1 MMGDKQATVSV
12 IIPVKNRTELLR
24 KTLDNLLGQ
33 SLKPAEIIVVDDHS
47 TEDMK
52 PVIFD
57 YLTECIFL
65 NNKGQ
70 GPGAARNL
78 GLSVAT
84 GKYIQYFDSDDLM
97 TQNKIAHQ
105 VKALEESGLDWAYGP
120 YVMAE
125 ENQVGWSQTDVIM
138 QWHPLSAAL
147 PVLAWILRGWNCIT
161 QSCLF
166 RKSFLDQAPL
176 WNERLI
182 THEDYLY
189 LYKISQLQPSMIHV
203 PNEGVLYRQHGT
215 QSTNQNTR
223 QQSRSADKM
232 EVLIEMRNDL
242 NNLETDWLSKLLFK
256 GRFYQNYAF
265 LKSIQGDYK
274 RYSGYVEGFDI
285 IWEKFYRLYNHLMRR
300 QTQSNWEPMHG
311 ISSDA
316 RHFEQLKSNI

>member
-1 MMGDKQATVSV
+1 MSEQMEASVSV

-24 KTLDNLLGQ
+24 KTLNNLLAQ
-33 SLKPAEIIVVDDHS
+33 SLKPTEIIVIDDHS

-84 GKYIQYFDSDDLM
+84 GRYIQYFDSDDLM
-97 TQNKIAHQ
+97 TKGKLAGQA
-105 VKALEESGLDWAYGP
+105 KALDATGADWAYGP

-125 ENQVGWSQTDVIM
+125 EQGAQWHQRDVVM
-138 QWHPLSAAL
+138 QWQELPSAHN
-147 PVLAWILRGWNCIT
+147 VLAWILRGWNCIT

-166 RKSFLDQAPL
+166 RKSFLDKAPL
-176 WNERLI
+176 WNEKLI

-189 LYKISQLQPSMIHV
+189 LYRLSQLQPALVHV
-203 PNEGVLYRQHGT
+203 PLEGVLYRQHGQ
-215 QSTNQNTR
+215 QSTHHNTR

-232 EVLIEMRNDL
+232 EVLIEILKDL
-242 NNLETDWLSKLLFK
+242 GGLNSDLLSKLLFR

-265 LKSIQGDYK
+265 LKSVGGDYR
-274 RYSGYVEGFDI
+274 RYSGYVAAGDFI
-285 IWEKFYRLYNHLMRR
+285 FEKAYRLYNHTMRR
-300 QTQSNWEPMHG
+300 KTQTNWEPMHG
-311 ISSDA
+311 TSSDPN
-316 RHFEQLKSNI
+316 HFEQLKSNI